1 VNFFYRQPK
10 QRDRCR
16 IFNRFIARIQIAQP
30 ARRQEHSG
38 FLLGLK
44 EPKRREPKKD
54 KQKYSLEN
62 GARDSG
68 DCQADRSSQSHGSK
82 GESFASFAGTEIA
95 VSHLR
100 FLVIPAKAGIQVRGF
115 APHRSLDARLRG
127 HDETS
132 LRLKARDFNHP
143 RKGH

>member
-1 VNFFYRQPK
+1 MNLFRHPAK
-10 QRDRCR
+10 QRSRCR
-16 IFNRFIARIQIAQP
+16 IFDRFIAGVQIAQP

-54 KQKYSLEN
+54 KQNYSLNN

-68 DCQADRSSQSHGSK
+68 DCQADRAGQSHGSK

-100 FLVIPAKAGIQVRGF
+100 I
-115 APHRSLDARLRG
+115 
-127 HDETS
+127 
-132 LRLKARDFNHP
+132 
-143 RKGH
+143 KGLQALL

>member
-1 VNFFYRQPK
+1 MNLLRHPPK
-10 QRDRCR
+10 QRSRCR
-16 IFNRFIARIQIAQP
+16 IFNRFIARVQIAQP
-30 ARRQEHSG
+30 ARRQEYSG

-54 KQKYSLEN
+54 KQKYSLNN

-68 DCQADRSSQSHGSK
+68 DCQADSSSQSHGSK

-100 FLVIPAKAGIQVRGF
+100 IKNSVQPVTTPDECKSPRRALRSAEPSTAGRLG
-115 APHRSLDARLRG
+115 AARTRPNA
-127 HDETS
+127 S
-132 LRLKARDFNHP
+132 
-143 RKGH
+143 